1 MRFKWFGSL
10 KFKIILIFSI
20 GLAIAFSINL
30 LIAIKTIHVQ
40 KVEDLENVLE
50 HLLIES
56 TDEYIITPL
65 TPSSDLSF
73 LYKIPH
79 NIMILGDSEVHS
91 LQFTISVNPHRSND
105 KVIASSIKLS
115 NGYYLNAM
123 SDHTK
128 IDNAIKKYSQKL
140 LFRYVITLVIILL
153 IVMLFLDFYMKP
165 LELLAI
171 KTKEWKR
178 GSPSELVLNDAST
191 EIKEV
196 STSFDGLVRRLEGY
210 RRKEAELFKEAAHEL
225 KTPLALMRSR
235 LDVYENSD
243 NYDKQKFIVDLGHDI
258 ERLTSELKN
267 VLFLESSDFE
277 EAIKIDIISICHI
290 LEKKMEIL
298 IKRKQLTLE
307 LSEETFSVMMPEKL
321 LIKVVSALLENAIT
335 YAQENTTI
343 EIRCIPSLQTLSIR
357 NTISQEK
364 YLFSSK
370 IGEKMLKR
378 LSAELGFTYK
388 IVNDMYVYHIDIQFP
403 NS

>member
-1 MRFKWFGSL
+1 MRFKWAASL
-10 KFKIILIFSI
+10 KFKIALIFAI

-30 LIAIKTIHVQ
+30 LIAVKIIHTQ
-40 KVEDLENVLE
+40 KEEDVEKVLT
-50 HLLIES
+50 HLLVES
-56 TDEYIITPL
+56 NDEYIGTSL
-65 TPSSDLSF
+65 TPSRNVDF
-73 LYKIPH
+73 LYNIPH
-79 NIMILGDSEVHS
+79 NAMILSDSEVNG
-91 LQFTISVNPHRSND
+91 LRFVISTNPHRTND
-105 KVIASSIKLS
+105 KLIASSIKLS
-115 NGYYLNAM
+115 NNYYLNAI
-123 SDHTK
+123 SDHQK
-128 IDNAIKKYSQKL
+128 IDEATYNYMQRLLLRYSVSL
-140 LFRYVITLVIILL
+140 IIILF
-153 IVMLFLDFYMKP
+153 ITIFALDYYMKP
-165 LELLAI
+165 LELLAV
-171 KTKEWKR
+171 KTRTWNRE
-178 GSPSELVLNDAST
+178 SPFDLVLDDASS

-235 LDVYENSD
+235 LDVYENSN

-277 EAIKIDIISICHI
+277 EATEIDIISICHI

-298 IKRKQLTLE
+298 IKRKQLILE

-321 LIKVVSALLENAIT
+321 LMKVLSALLENAIT
-335 YAQENTTI
+335 YAQENTPI
-343 EIRCIPSLQTLSIR
+343 EIRCIPSLQTLSIS

-370 IGEKMLKR
+370 IGEKMLTR

-388 IVNDMYVYHIDIQFP
+388 IVNAMNVYHIDIQFP